1 MFPSQ
6 AMASHLVRMT
16 RLRLLLLIRSLSQKQ
31 LSNPR
36 SVTWI
41 LLRKNGNSIIISPT
55 VVQSAAVVDTAQ
67 NSKKFDVYTND
78 SNVSTQLPQTGGI
91 GTTLFTALGGL
102 MTAMAGAILTLRRK
116 RKTA

>member
-1 MFPSQ
+1 M
-6 AMASHLVRMT
+6 
-16 RLRLLLLIRSLSQKQ
+16 
-31 LSNPR
+31 
-36 SVTWI
+36 
-41 LLRKNGNSIIISPT
+41 
-55 VVQSAAVVDTAQ
+55 
-67 NSKKFDVYTND
+67 YTND